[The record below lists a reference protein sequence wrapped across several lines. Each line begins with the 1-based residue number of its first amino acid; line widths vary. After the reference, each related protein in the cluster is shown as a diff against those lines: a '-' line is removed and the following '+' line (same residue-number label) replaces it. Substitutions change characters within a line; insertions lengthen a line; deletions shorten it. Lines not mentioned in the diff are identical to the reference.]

1 MVGTTTTA
9 VGSFTPLCAVGT
21 GKTLALETTLSTE
34 KKLPPGESRK
44 LQYIPQEVRRNCRG
58 KTTFHTYNTSEWTPS
73 VETRHDRPY
82 SLLFG

>member
-58 KTTFHTYNTSEWTPS
+58 NTGGKTTFHTQHIGVDSIC
-73 VETRHDRPY
+73 
-82 SLLFG
+82 